1 MPSVRRPLPRL
12 SRPET
17 RSLWRSECHGRYL
30 SRPRPQTDTPRA
42 HTDPVLCYS
51 MERSGSRPLAPRTD
65 RTPRPTSADGSR
77 LTTTTLRMSPPFRW
91 PGGKRWLV
99 DRLLELVPA
108 DGGRYFEPFFGGG
121 ALFWALRPQIAT
133 ISDSNL
139 ALWRLRG
146 YPGPSSRSLCATS
159 RADTGSS
166 HVLPPAIRET
176 NRRDIPSSPRHL
188 SHDPCIQRI
197 HRVNK
202 AGDFNVPYSGRTY
215 ARLRDES
222 FLSAYADALQSAE
235 ILSVDFEEAV
245 ASAAAGDVIYL
256 DPPYTVKHGNN
267 GFVKYNDRIF
277 SWGDQKRLARVV
289 RNLASRGCHVIVSNA
304 DHDSIRELYD
314 GFIESIETRTSAM
327 AAETKHRGDTQEIV
341 LTNVG

>member
-1 MPSVRRPLPRL
+1 
-12 SRPET
+12 
-17 RSLWRSECHGRYL
+17 
-30 SRPRPQTDTPRA
+30 
-42 HTDPVLCYS
+42 
-51 MERSGSRPLAPRTD
+51 MERSASRPLAPRTD
-65 RTPRPTSADGSR
+65 QIPLGLTSADGSR
-77 LTTTTLRMSPPFRW
+77 FTTSSQRLSPPFRW

-99 DRLLELVPA
+99 DRLLDLIPA
-108 DGGRYFEPFFGGG
+108 DGGRFFEPFFGGG
-121 ALFWALRPQIAT
+121 ALFWALRPEIAT
-133 ISDSNL
+133 ISDSNP
-139 ALWRLRG
+139 ALMACYAAIRDHHREVSARLRDLTQDRAT
-146 YPGPSSRSLCATS
+146 YYRVRSERPTDEIA
-159 RADTGSS
+159 RAARVIYLTTLAFNG
-166 HVLPPAIRET
+166 
-176 NRRDIPSSPRHL
+176 
-188 SHDPCIQRI
+188 I

-267 GFVKYNDRIF
+267 GFVKYNERIF
-277 SWGDQKRLARVV
+277 SWSDQKRLARVA

-304 DHDSIRELYD
+304 DHDSIRELYE
-314 GFIESIETRTSAM
+314 GFVERIETRTSAM
-327 AAETKHRGDTQEIV
+327 AAETKHRGDTQESV